1 MRPSL
6 PVLTVADFIRQT
18 AGRFAA
24 AGLAFGHG
32 TDNAVDEAAWLVFAR
47 LGLGHDAADRHYG
60 RRLTPA
66 EQAELERLVRLRVE
80 RRVPLAYLV
89 NEAWFAGLAFYVDE
103 RVLIP
108 RSPIAELIRAKF
120 RPWIGNLRR
129 ALDLG
134 AGSGCIAIAVAR
146 EFPQAE
152 VDAIDVSADALAVAA
167 INVRRYGLQ
176 DRVTL
181 IESDF
186 FDALRARGAVAGYDL
201 IVSNPPYVDA
211 REMSL
216 LAPEYSHEPQ
226 LGLAAGDDGL
236 DSVLTILHDSCAFLS
251 DGGILVVE
259 VGMSEQALETRFPE
273 VPFLWLQFD
282 AGGSGVFLL
291 TKEELLRHR
300 ETFAAAAKARH
311 LSSRP

>member
-1 MRPSL
+1 
-6 PVLTVADFIRQT
+6 
-18 AGRFAA
+18 
-24 AGLAFGHG
+24 
-32 TDNAVDEAAWLVFAR
+32 
-47 LGLGHDAADRHYG
+47 
-60 RRLTPA
+60 
-66 EQAELERLVRLRVE
+66 VE

-89 NEAWFAGLAFYVDE
+89 HEAWFAGLAFYVDQ

-120 RPWIGNLRR
+120 RPWIGNVRR

-134 AGSGCIAIAVAR
+134 TGSGCIAIAVAR
-146 EFPQAE
+146 EFREAE
-152 VDAIDVSADALAVAA
+152 VDAIDVSAAALAVAA

-176 DRVTL
+176 QRVTL

-186 FDALRARGAVAGYDL
+186 FEALSERGNVAGYDL

-211 REMSL
+211 QEMSL
-216 LAPEYSHEPQ
+216 LAPEYWHEPQ

-236 DSVLTILHDSCAFLS
+236 DSVLTILHDSSAFLS

-259 VGMSEQALETRFPE
+259 VGMSEQALEMRFPE

-300 ETFAAAAKARH
+300 ETFAAVAKASQ